1 MKHVFSN
8 DMVAHVWAQRS
19 QSEGHNR
26 NRSFSFRDSTIYSY
40 STPIAAF
47 VPETRKRTACL
58 ISERSYSVSTARHI
72 SLARRAVSGV
82 PVFVVPHISIDKWS
96 KPNAKKQHRE
106 NLAYLVAEYHGL
118 VLRFKRAKTLY
129 AVSDE
134 AETADRF
141 SEQAQTAVNYAD
153 MFGLKRPSLNP
164 DGDAATV
171 WAYRTERETRLATPE
186 HQAKLERSR
195 VRREER
201 KAEEEERKRQAD
213 YSRGQDY
220 FVRYM
225 MDPDANSYQYQAQSH
240 NFPADSIER
249 RYLESAERAR
259 LHGVALVWLESFR
272 KWQAGTGALPTNQ
285 DRDAYRF
292 AYNELL
298 TEAERIEWQTAR
310 DAAKVAEKAEQIS
323 AWRAG
328 GGQSYQVSDVPT
340 MLRVIRGDTVQTSRG
355 ADFPLSHALR
365 AIPLVL
371 RCVQTATEWKRNGHT
386 VHLGSFQID
395 AVDAQGNVT
404 AGCHRVAFTE
414 IARLIVTLREL
425 GHLSGECDCGGLEA
439 HTYSCSFNRPAVL
452 EASTDETL

>member
-19 QSEGHNR
+19 QPSGYTSNR
-26 NRSFSFRDSTIYSY
+26 NFSFDGAVLISY

-47 VPETRKRTACL
+47 VPGTRKRTACL

-72 SLARRAVSGV
+72 SLARRAVHGV
-82 PVFVVPHISIDKWS
+82 PVFIVPHVMNDKWS
-96 KPNAKKQHRE
+96 RQPMQVKENKKQHRE
-106 NLAYLVAEYHGL
+106 NLASLVAEYVGMVGKFRRMRDYHGTEVTMAGYL
-118 VLRFKRAKTLY
+118 GNLADNAFRY
-129 AVSDE
+129 AE
-134 AETADRF
+134 
-141 SEQAQTAVNYAD
+141 
-153 MFGLKRPSLNP
+153 MFGLKRPKLTP
-164 DGDAATV
+164 DTDASTI
-171 WAYRTERETRLATPE
+171 WAYRAERETRFATPE

-201 KAEEEERKRQAD
+201 KAEAEEKRRQQNYAD
-213 YSRGQDY
+213 ALSR

-225 MDPDANSYQYQAQSH
+225 MDEDGTHFWH
-240 NFPADSIER
+240 NVHASDFPADSIER
-249 RYLESAERAR
+249 RYLLSAEHARNMEAGRAWKATFDAWMSGSAPMPTER
-259 LHGVALVWLESFR
+259 NTHAVLSIDEDAA
-272 KWQAGTGALPTNQ
+272 WQAAK
-285 DRDAYRF
+285 
-292 AYNELL
+292 
-298 TEAERIEWQTAR
+298 
-310 DAAKVAEKAEQIS
+310 DAAAVAKRADQIA

-328 GGQSYQVSDVPT
+328 GHAYQVYDVPT
-340 MLRVIRGDTVQTSRG
+340 MLRVKTLNTGDMYIQTSKG
-355 ADFPLSHALR
+355 AEFPLAHALR

-371 RCVQTATEWKRNGHT
+371 RCVQTQTEWKRNGHT

-395 AVDAQGNVT
+395 HVDASGTVT